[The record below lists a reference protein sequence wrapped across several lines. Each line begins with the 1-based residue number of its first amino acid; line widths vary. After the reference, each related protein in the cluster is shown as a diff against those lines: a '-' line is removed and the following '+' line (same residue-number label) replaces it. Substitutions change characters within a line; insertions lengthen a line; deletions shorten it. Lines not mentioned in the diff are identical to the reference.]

1 MYSGHCEEDIE
12 KVLSEFPGI
21 IKDHECQ
28 ISNSKRES
36 LIENALLVGCVTRI
50 GSALEE
56 KITYYRITGSNYFD
70 FRYQFIERYRYGSI
84 INGEG
89 KSQ

>member
-1 MYSGHCEEDIE
+1 MHSGHCEEDIE

-56 KITYYRITGSNYFD
+56 N
-70 FRYQFIERYRYGSI
+70 I
-84 INGEG
+84 IL
-89 KSQ
+89 